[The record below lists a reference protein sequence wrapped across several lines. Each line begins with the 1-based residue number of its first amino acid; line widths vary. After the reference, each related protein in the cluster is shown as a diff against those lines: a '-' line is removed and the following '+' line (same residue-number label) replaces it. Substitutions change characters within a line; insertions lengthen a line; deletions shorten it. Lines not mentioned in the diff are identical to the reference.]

1 MGLALG
7 GAIALLAAGCS
18 GGRSPIPSSAGSG
31 SEASTTTAP
40 STGPSPATS
49 GAPTSDLNEVAL
61 KLTQIASLESAIAMS
76 IRPDDEALYVAERE
90 GVVVALRGGQPETVL
105 DIRDQVTAGGEQ
117 GLLGLAFSPDGAFL
131 YVNYT
136 NLQGDTRVDEFPF
149 RDGHAV
155 ASEQRQVLLIDQPF
169 SNHQGGNIVFGPDGF
184 LYVGMGDG
192 GSQGDPNGNG
202 QNLGVLLAKMLRIDP
217 ARNGD
222 QPYGVP
228 ADNPFVGIA
237 GAQPEVWDYGLRN
250 PWRWS
255 FDRQTGDLWIADVG
269 GSEREEIDFEPA
281 GSGGNNYGWNLVEGT
296 VVHGDSAP
304 PDAVPPVFEYVTGQD
319 GTCAITGGYVYRGSA
334 IPGLAGAYLYSD
346 FCGGDIRAFR
356 LEAGKP
362 RGETSLGIRSDSL
375 ASFGQDRAG
384 ELYVLCLCGDVF
396 RIDPA

>member
-1 MGLALG
+1 MEPILGSMTGRGRWCMGLALG

-18 GGRSPIPSSAGSG
+18 GGRSPIASSAGPWSD
-31 SEASTTTAP
+31 ASTTTAP

-49 GAPTSDLNEVAL
+49 GAPTSALHEVAL
-61 KLTQIASLESAIAMS
+61 KLTPIASLESAIAMS

-228 ADNPFVGIA
+228 ADNP
-237 GAQPEVWDYGLRN
+237 
-250 PWRWS
+250 
-255 FDRQTGDLWIADVG
+255 
-269 GSEREEIDFEPA
+269 
-281 GSGGNNYGWNLVEGT
+281 
-296 VVHGDSAP
+296 
-304 PDAVPPVFEYVTGQD
+304 
-319 GTCAITGGYVYRGSA
+319 
-334 IPGLAGAYLYSD
+334 
-346 FCGGDIRAFR
+346 
-356 LEAGKP
+356 
-362 RGETSLGIRSDSL
+362 
-375 ASFGQDRAG
+375 
-384 ELYVLCLCGDVF
+384 
-396 RIDPA
+396 